1 MNHGGVRSKYNH
13 KAEMKIGITG
23 AGGQLGRELS
33 LYLESVGFTVI
44 AFSRQEL
51 DICNVQLLNDTLFK
65 LDLDFLVNC
74 AAFTDVDRAEN
85 KPAIAFLTNAEGP
98 ANLAKVCKSKDIGFI
113 HISTDS
119 VFSSDTP
126 EYFKVANPTN
136 PINVYGLS
144 KDAGEKAILKEYPE
158 RSWIIRTAWIYGNFG
173 GKFVHTIM
181 EKAEGDKT
189 LSVVDDQFGQPIS
202 TSALASYISAMVR
215 SEKNPGIYHFASADY
230 VSRFEFAQTIFSI
243 LNSDPERVLPVSTVP
258 ANLVA
263 KRPKYSLLDTTE
275 SVGSLEIRVQSWKDY
290 LITFLQ
296 KAR

>member
-1 MNHGGVRSKYNH
+1 
-13 KAEMKIGITG
+13 MKIGITG

-33 LYLESVGFTVI
+33 LHLESVGFTGI

-51 DICNVQLLNDTLFK
+51 DICNVELLDATLSK

-74 AAFTDVDRAEN
+74 AAFTDVDSAEN
-85 KPAIAFLTNAEGP
+85 KPSIAFQTNAEGP

-119 VFSSDTP
+119 VFSSNNP

-144 KDAGEKAILKEYPE
+144 KEAGEKAILKEYPE

-173 GKFVHTIM
+173 GKFVHAIM
-181 EKAEGDKT
+181 EMAEGDQAFA
-189 LSVVDDQFGQPIS
+189 VVDDQFGQPIS
-202 TSALASYISAMVR
+202 TSALASYISAIVR
-215 SEKNPGIYHFASADY
+215 SEKHPGIYHFASADY
-230 VSRFEFAQTIFSI
+230 VSRFEFARTIFSI
-243 LNSDPERVLPVSTVP
+243 LKSDPERIQPVSTVA
-258 ANLVA
+258 ANFVA
-263 KRPKYSLLDTTE
+263 KRPKFSLLDTTE
-275 SVGSLEIRVQSWKDY
+275 SVGSLEIGVRSWKDY

-296 KAR
+296 EAK